1 MSKEGLQQVVD
12 VKKDDD
18 RVQVSGDKLSLLQ
31 SVVVGGDT
39 PSLTG
44 LSITAMVQYLICS
57 VYVRRVGRD

>member
-18 RVQVSGDKLSLLQ
+18 RVQVSGEKLSLLQ

-44 LSITAMVQYLICS
+44 LSTTAMVQYLICS
-57 VYVRRVGRD
+57 IYVRRVGRD